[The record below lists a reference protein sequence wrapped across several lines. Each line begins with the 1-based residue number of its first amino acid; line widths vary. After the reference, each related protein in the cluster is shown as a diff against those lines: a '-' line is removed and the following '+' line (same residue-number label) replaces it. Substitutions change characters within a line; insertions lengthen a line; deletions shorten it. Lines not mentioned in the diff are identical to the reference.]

1 MIIGSKDSGD
11 HGTMGIKRMMGVKE
25 HGAWF
30 GVSMGAFRVV
40 VLRGM
45 GKVKV

>member
-1 MIIGSKDSGD
+1 MIGSKGSGD
-11 HGTMGIKRMMGVKE
+11 HGAMGIKGMMSVKE

-30 GVSMGAFRVV
+30 GVSMEAFRVV